1 MRQHTEKH
9 YRSKPNI
16 FDLETISSE
25 NYSAHGGSS
34 YKKAKATETKASE
47 QYDDS
52 DAWMEAS
59 NTEMRAK
66 YEAEV
71 KRWQD
76 PNTTELERI
85 AYGIGQYWRINDR
98 INALEDY
105 IKSGKAERDINYMGQ
120 TSQRANDVRK
130 RLEILKERKKNNEYV
145 NTNSVEKRYTIN
157 KIDLSTIQ
165 ERDLELAHNLRV
177 KQKNELETQVAVNPY
192 PKQYQNNRDKSKLEK
207 LEDFSNNNHI
217 MNTIFSPFEYL
228 ASKIYSNL
236 TRTAEYIENIGK
248 TKLKPVPLY
257 TPIKRKQNKEVKV
270 EEPPQEMAT
279 PKNMDYSLQERRKER
294 SWLKTAANTALRI
307 AAGFG
312 ILFAG
317 FASLSGAPASHSN
330 NTNNKPLN
338 IQKIVQSAKPE
349 TNLKRVSEIG
359 DNSQQN
365 SISYLPPIEYYN
377 NFKENASTINSR

>member
-130 RLEILKERKKNNEYV
+130 RLEILKEKERKKN
-145 NTNSVEKRYTIN
+145 
-157 KIDLSTIQ
+157 
-165 ERDLELAHNLRV
+165 
-177 KQKNELETQVAVNPY
+177 
-192 PKQYQNNRDKSKLEK
+192 
-207 LEDFSNNNHI
+207 
-217 MNTIFSPFEYL
+217 
-228 ASKIYSNL
+228 
-236 TRTAEYIENIGK
+236 IENIGK

>member
-105 IKSGKAERDINYMGQ
+105 IKSGKAERDI
-120 TSQRANDVRK
+120 
-130 RLEILKERKKNNEYV
+130 
-145 NTNSVEKRYTIN
+145 
-157 KIDLSTIQ
+157 
-165 ERDLELAHNLRV
+165 ELAHNLRV

-270 EEPPQEMAT
+270 EEPPQEM
-279 PKNMDYSLQERRKER
+279 
-294 SWLKTAANTALRI
+294 
-307 AAGFG
+307 
-312 ILFAG
+312 
-317 FASLSGAPASHSN
+317 
-330 NTNNKPLN
+330 
-338 IQKIVQSAKPE
+338 
-349 TNLKRVSEIG
+349 
-359 DNSQQN
+359 
-365 SISYLPPIEYYN
+365 
-377 NFKENASTINSR
+377 